1 LIVCFG
7 ERESLACSVSTA
19 SLILRGGKGVLIHTQ
34 PAPRDSYS
42 RLLRQITDDLLS
54 AQVDDEKQ
62 RAATIQLYSLFSS
75 ITGIADSTHPDDIH
89 AAQLAGG
96 KAIAP
101 KDAATCILDYNRTSK
116 FLSGTKAAILA
127 AQQRFPDTT
136 IEILYAGCGP
146 FAPFA
151 IPLTSQFSSS
161 EIRFT
166 LLDIHQRSLDAV
178 QLLFQTL
185 GLNAFVD
192 DYIKSDATTY
202 KHDEQKEIHVIITE
216 AMQRALEKEPQAAI
230 TMNLASQLC
239 AGGIFIPESITI
251 DACLCDLRTEF
262 TLLPAESVGLDSLPD
277 DRAAGRLRIHLGRVL
292 ELTAESCRELSVS
305 GGKDDPD
312 VAAPFPK
319 VVITVPKDTDTE
331 LDLMLSTSITV
342 FDSIV
347 LGDYESGLTCPAILH
362 DLGKLPGGA
371 RVEFQYRMGNKP
383 GFEYRLL

>member
-1 LIVCFG
+1 ML
-7 ERESLACSVSTA
+7 RQHSLADFE
-19 SLILRGGKGVLIHTQ
+19 RREGVLIHTQ
-34 PAPRDSYS
+34 PASRDCHS

-54 AQVDDEKQ
+54 PQVDYGKQ

-75 ITGIADSTHPDDIH
+75 ITGIAEDSTHPDDLH
-89 AAQLAGG
+89 EAQLAGG

-101 KDAATCILDYNRTSK
+101 KDAARCILDYHRTSK
-116 FLSGTKAAILA
+116 FLRGTKAAILA

-277 DRAAGRLRIHLGRVL
+277 DPAAGRVRIHLGRVL
-292 ELTAESCRELSVS
+292 ELTAESCRDLSAP
-305 GGKDDPD
+305 GGKDDVD

-319 VVITVPKDTDTE
+319 VVITVPKGTDTE

-371 RVEFQYRMGNKP
+371 RVEFQYRLGNKP
-383 GFEYRLL
+383 GFKYRLS